1 MKTDDTYSE
10 YMFNFVDT
18 ICKRFG
24 PRYSCSQ
31 AEKDA
36 NLWIKDE
43 LDKFCDETFID
54 EFETHP
60 GLYPIGIFKIFRLFG
75 AISFIFMPLVF
86 PWPILS
92 AVCIFV
98 ALFIFFTELFLMKEW
113 ISFLFKKGTSSNA
126 WGIIKPTGE
135 TKFRIIFEGHT
146 DSAIQMK
153 IASFDKKPPILT
165 VILGFYFL
173 VHTIIF
179 SFVKFFGLLN
189 GSIATPP
196 QWWIFSWTIAD
207 WIYFI
212 PFIILYPLF
221 LKAVGGF
228 LGDTVVLGAN
238 DNLSDSATAAA
249 IGKYLSQNRPRNVEV
264 WCGSQGSEEVG
275 DKGAKAFVKKYGEMG
290 KLDDCYSVVLDSAG
304 AGTEIFIIHKDTM
317 HRATHSMEI
326 IERFQKAHD
335 IYQEEDPD
343 ALKCGVGRI
352 LLGSSDACRYAH
364 AGYKTVCIIVMDGAL
379 NKPRHWHSIHDT
391 PENLE
396 KKVLKEMLETCLNF
410 VEIVDQEYD

>member
-1 MKTDDTYSE
+1 MKTDDQYTE
-10 YMFNFVDT
+10 YMFTFVDT
-18 ICKRFG
+18 ICKKFG

-36 NLWIKDE
+36 NLWIRDE

-60 GLYPIGIFKIFRLFG
+60 GLYPIGIFKIFRLLG
-75 AISFIFMPLVF
+75 AISFIFMPIIF

-92 AVCIFV
+92 TICVFV
-98 ALFIFFTELFLMKEW
+98 ALFVFITELFFMKEW
-113 ISFLFKKGTSSNA
+113 ISPLFKKGTSSNA

-153 IASFDKKPPILT
+153 IASFDEKPPLAT
-165 VILGFYFL
+165 VIIGFYFL
-173 VHTIIF
+173 IHTIIF
-179 SFVKFFGLLN
+179 SLVKFFGLLN
-189 GSIATPP
+189 GSIAQS
-196 QWWIFSWTIAD
+196 QWWIFSWTIID

-212 PFIILYPLF
+212 SLVILYPLF

-238 DNLSDSATAAA
+238 DNLSASATAAA
-249 IGKYLSQNRPRNVEV
+249 IGKYLSQNRPKNVEV
-264 WCGSQGSEEVG
+264 WVGSQGSEEVG

-290 KLDDCYSVVLDSAG
+290 KLDDCYSVVLDASG

-335 IYQEEDPD
+335 IYMEEDPN

-410 VEIVDQEYD
+410 VEIVDKEYN